1 MPAGGKVTVFGPHP
15 MLAIT
20 IEALT
25 SEGGDDIHLHAGG
38 QGVWVARM
46 AAELGASPVLC
57 GFIGGESGTVLRPLL
72 EQMEVELRLV
82 ETAEGSGAY
91 VHDRRSGERVPIA
104 QSASMPPSRH
114 EIDELFSTTV
124 AAALD
129 SGVLALCGPYP
140 GEALPLEIYGNLVAD
155 VKANGTPVV
164 VDLSRPRL
172 DSALEGGPDLV
183 KINDWELAGY
193 IEGPV
198 DTEERMRAAVQKL
211 IDAGAGAVIITR
223 AEEPA
228 MVVRGDE
235 AWEVV
240 PPRFERGSREGCGDS
255 MMGGL
260 AACMAAGL
268 DWEQTLRTSAAA
280 GAANFLR
287 AGLGSGSRACDR
299 GSRPQGRAAV
309 ALDRRPEGEIEL
321 GPLDDRSRRGVPHP
335 LQVGRG
341 RLDLGEHAER
351 FAQVQGPAAVRGVGV
366 AAQHVDEA
374 LLRPASACRPRS
386 ARAGRSRQ
394 SPGPGRPR
402 Q

>member
-1 MPAGGKVTVFGPHP
+1 MSPNAKVAVFGPHP

-25 SEGGDDIHLHAGG
+25 SEGGDDIHAHAAG

-46 AAELGASPVLC
+46 ASELGADPTLC
-57 GFIGGESGTVLRPLL
+57 GFIGGETGAVLRPLL
-72 EQMEVELRLV
+72 EQMSVRMRLV
-82 ETAEGSGAY
+82 ETAAASGCY
-91 VHDRRSGERVPIA
+91 VHDRRGGEREPVA

-114 EIDELFSTTV
+114 EIDELFSSTV

-155 VKANGTPVV
+155 VKANGTPVI
-164 VDLSRPRL
+164 VDLSPPRL

-198 DTEERMRAAVQKL
+198 DSEERMRAAARRL
-211 IDAGAGAVIITR
+211 LGGGEGGGAGIGAGAAIITR

-228 MVVRGDE
+228 MVLRGDE
-235 AWEVV
+235 AWELI

-260 AACMAAGL
+260 AACVASGL
-268 DWEQTLRTSAAA
+268 EWEETLRIGAAA

-287 AGLGSGSRACDR
+287 HGLGSGSRGVVEDLA
-299 GSRPQGRAAV
+299 
-309 ALDRRPEGEIEL
+309 RRVEL
-321 GPLDDRSRRGVPHP
+321 RPLD
-335 LQVGRG
+335 
-341 RLDLGEHAER
+341 
-351 FAQVQGPAAVRGVGV
+351 
-366 AAQHVDEA
+366 
-374 LLRPASACRPRS
+374 
-386 ARAGRSRQ
+386 
-394 SPGPGRPR
+394 
-402 Q
+402 